1 MAEKLRSAG
10 LEVLLVTPSG
20 RVSSW
25 TTWSDEQSRIQA
37 RLIELG
43 VRIEIDSA
51 IKSLGA
57 GRAELACVHT
67 GRTRE
72 VEVASVVMVTSREP
86 NDALYHELCE
96 RTDIVRV
103 GDCSAPGSIA
113 AAEFAGH
120 RYARE
125 MNAASVPFLRDRAR
139 TRESLR
145 EPEVYLR

>member
-1 MAEKLRSAG
+1 LATTA
-10 LEVLLVTPSG
+10 G
-20 RVSSW
+20 RVSAW
-25 TTWSDEQSRIQA
+25 TEWTEEQHRIQA

-51 IKSLGA
+51 IELLHA
-57 GRAELACVHT
+57 GRAVLSCVHT

-113 AAEFAGH
+113 AAVFAGH